1 MKKVPPVSLRTITLE
16 RLESEREEIRT
27 AFTALLGEL
36 TETSHRAEDVL
47 ARLRK
52 KVRQKKVVH
61 LVKHR

>member
-36 TETSHRAEDVL
+36 TETSNRAEDVL